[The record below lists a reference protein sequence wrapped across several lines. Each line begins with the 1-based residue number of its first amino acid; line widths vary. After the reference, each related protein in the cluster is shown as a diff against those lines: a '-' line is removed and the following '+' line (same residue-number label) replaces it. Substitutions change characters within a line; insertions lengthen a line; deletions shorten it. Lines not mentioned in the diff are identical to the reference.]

1 MFAPLKA
8 LTAVALASAI
18 GSVLLIAQP
27 FGQQGGLLP
36 GAAEPSPAASVD
48 RGGVKGDIVT
58 ATQRCDPDSFSGF
71 IQDEAAAAGSGT
83 WSLEC
88 THTASDP
95 RVTGPLMVTVIYDL
109 STPNG
114 TGQGILV
121 ADIALQGP
129 DGDWTGREY
138 RTIID
143 PATGPG
149 RVLWILGG
157 NGAYEGWVYIA
168 SADFMN
174 DAATFFDYDTSGVIY
189 EGALPP
195 SFWPE
200 G

>member
-18 GSVLLIAQP
+18 ESVLLIAQP

-88 THTASDP
+88 THTASEP